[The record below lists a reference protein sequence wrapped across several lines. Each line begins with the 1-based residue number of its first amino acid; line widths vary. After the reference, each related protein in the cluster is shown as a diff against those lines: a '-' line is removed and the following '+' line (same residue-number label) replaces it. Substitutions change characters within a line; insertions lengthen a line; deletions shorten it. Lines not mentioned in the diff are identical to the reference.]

1 MLLERKVYYSILQKV
16 QFKDGD
22 ITEWLM
28 WYMSC
33 LHRSLKSTEEKIS
46 KVLYKADFWD
56 KHKDTELNS
65 RQRLM
70 LNKLFDGFE
79 GKLKSSKWAKITNC
93 SADTALRDIKDLI
106 EKRILRQ
113 EKSGGRS
120 TNYELD
126 QF

>member
-1 MLLERKVYYSILQKV
+1 M
-16 QFKDGD
+16 
-22 ITEWLM
+22 
-28 WYMSC
+28 
-33 LHRSLKSTEEKIS
+33 S

-56 KHKDTELNS
+56 KYKDTKLNS

-79 GKLKSSKWAKITNC
+79 GKLKSSKWAKITKC

-106 EKRILRQ
+106 EKRILKK

-120 TNYELD
+120 TNYEPEK
-126 QF
+126 F